1 MSGRIAGR
9 IIFCVGGIFASGMG
23 LAQTEVPPLVPAI
36 DSVQRALPERTAPAE
51 VPPTAGETGVVD
63 MEYVVGPNDLLRIDV
78 FQVPEFARTVRVSSG
93 GLISLPLIGNVKASG
108 LTAAQLEKRVA
119 DRLSETY
126 MQNPYVTIFIE
137 DYASQRVTVE
147 GQVVKPGIYALS
159 GRTTLLQVVALAQ
172 GLHDVADA
180 NKVQVFRNRVEGE
193 REVLVY
199 DVEAIRRGEVSDPQ
213 VLADDVIIVHKAGF
227 RATMKHFTDT
237 LRGFIYFGGT
247 L

>member
-9 IIFCVGGIFASGMG
+9 IICCVGGLFASAMV
-23 LAQTEVPPLVPAI
+23 LAQTDVPPLVPAI
-36 DSVQRALPERTAPAE
+36 DSVQRAQSERAAVVEAPA
-51 VPPTAGETGVVD
+51 TAGETGVVD
-63 MEYVVGPNDLLRIDV
+63 MEYVVGPNDLLRLDV

-93 GLISLPLIGNVKASG
+93 GLISLPLIGSVKAGG
-108 LTAAQLEKRVA
+108 LTAAQLEQRVA
-119 DRLSETY
+119 ARLSETY
-126 MQNPYVTIFIE
+126 MQNPFVTIFIE
-137 DYASQRVTVE
+137 DYASQRITVE
-147 GQVVKPGIYALS
+147 GQVVRPGIYALS

-180 NKVQVFRNRVEGE
+180 NQVQLFRNRVEGE

-213 VLADDVIIVHKAGF
+213 VIADDVIIVHKAGF
-227 RATMKHFTDT
+227 RATMKNLTDT